1 MCFYNMATL
10 NQLIFYRQ
18 NIFLDISEP
27 WQLGFQDSA
36 TPVMEGIINFHH
48 DLMFYLILIVV
59 FTTWIVFRCVYFFN
73 ENNNP
78 TPERFVHGTTIEVIW
93 TITPALIL
101 LMIAMPSFALLY
113 SMDEVIDPDMTI
125 HVIGHQWYWS
135 YTYPDTTEGL
145 SFDSYMIETTDLEMG
160 QLRLLEVDNRVVV
173 PTKTHIRLL
182 VTAADV
188 LHCWAIPSLGVKM
201 DACPGRLN
209 QTSMFIKREGVFY
222 GQCSEICGINHG
234 FMPIV
239 VESVSLENY
248 ITWLNNKIDSE

>member
-1 MCFYNMATL
+1 MATL

-18 NIFLDISEP
+18 NIFSDISEP
-27 WQLGFQDSA
+27 WQLGFQDPA

-48 DLMFYLILIVV
+48 DLMFYLILIVI
-59 FTTWIVFRCVYFFN
+59 FTSWIVFRCVYFFN
-73 ENNNP
+73 EDTNP
-78 TPERFVHGTTIEVIW
+78 KPEKFVHGTTIEVIW

-113 SMDEVIDPDMTI
+113 SMDEVIDPDMTL

-135 YTYPDTTEGL
+135 YTYPDTAEGL
-145 SFDSYMIETTDLEMG
+145 SFDSYMLEASDLEMG

-188 LHCWAIPSLGVKM
+188 LHCWAIPSLGVKI

-239 VESVSLENY
+239 IESVSLENY
-248 ITWLNNKIDSE
+248 ITWLNNKIESE

>member
-1 MCFYNMATL
+1 MTSL

-27 WQLGFQDSA
+27 WQLGFQDPA
-36 TPVMEGIINFHH
+36 TPIMEGIINFHH
-48 DLMFYLILIVV
+48 DVMFYLIVIVIL
-59 FTTWIVFRCVYFFN
+59 TAWIVARCIFFFN
-73 ENNNP
+73 EDRHPNP
-78 TPERFVHGTTIEVIW
+78 EKFVHGTTLEIIW

-113 SMDEVIDPDMTI
+113 SMDEIIDPDMTI
-125 HVIGHQWYWS
+125 HIIGHQWYWS
-135 YTYPDTTEGL
+135 YTYPDTIENL
-145 SFDSYMIETTDLEMG
+145 SYDSYMLETNDLDVG

-182 VTAADV
+182 VTSADV

-209 QTSMFIKREGVFY
+209 QTSMFIKREGIFY

-239 VESVSLENY
+239 VEAVSVENY
-248 ITWLNNKIDSE
+248 VTWLNNKIELE

>member
-1 MCFYNMATL
+1 MATL

-27 WQLGFQDSA
+27 WQLGFQDPA

-59 FTTWIVFRCVYFFN
+59 FTSWIVFRCIYFFN
-73 ENNNP
+73 EDSNP
-78 TPERFVHGTTIEVIW
+78 KAEKFVHGTTIEVIW

-135 YTYPDTTEGL
+135 YTYPDTMEGL
-145 SFDSYMIETTDLEMG
+145 SFDSYMLETNDLEIG

-188 LHCWAIPSLGVKM
+188 LHCWAIPSLGVKI

-239 VESVSLENY
+239 IESVSLENY